1 MQLVY
6 TCLLLTI
13 TLRFNCGESKIC
25 PTIKKSQNMN
35 MIASITIIP
44 CHSKIKAMKR
54 KLNFQIMFGIWRTR
68 MNEDFTIW
76 WNTAKKA
83 FPYSSGSKRCNLLL
97 TEKLL
102 TDKVD
107 PRVLLNKRSEIVS
120 KCRYRHK
127 FTLKGFR
134 WLFNPPKQLVLKLI
148 KVL

>member
-1 MQLVY
+1 MEFEGQGWMKI
-6 TCLLLTI
+6 LL
-13 TLRFNCGESKIC
+13 SD
-25 PTIKKSQNMN
+25 
-35 MIASITIIP
+35 
-44 CHSKIKAMKR
+44 
-54 KLNFQIMFGIWRTR
+54 GILQ
-68 MNEDFTIW
+68 
-76 WNTAKKA
+76 KKA
-83 FPYSSGSKRCNLLL
+83 FPYSSGSKRCNILL

-107 PRVLLNKRSEIVS
+107 PRALLNKRSEIVS